1 MKARLAVLLASRFLG
16 IGASRSLSNARKSL
30 IGAALGIGISLVPLV
45 IVLVVSD
52 GMIEGITRRIITL
65 GTSHIQVVNYSASGG
80 SAPSAAW
87 LRELADDIVYR
98 DSSGSITGAWGER
111 QGTGIAI
118 GPAGRN
124 GAVIRAV
131 DAGFF
136 RDNTAAL
143 DLITVI
149 DGDISSLDGT
159 TVFIGKKLS
168 EKTGLGAGDRLRLIT
183 LQDDPA
189 GGSPR
194 PRVWT
199 YTVGA
204 VITSGYQELD
214 ALWLFLPLEQ
224 GFRILGE
231 SSARTLINVFVDNP
245 FGNLVPVLQGIYHR
259 LPTWWSV
266 YAWPDLNRSQFQSFR
281 TTKLLLLFIMMLIV
295 FVASINVSS
304 ALVMLVMERR
314 REIAILKSTGTDPS
328 TISAAFVLAGFMT
341 GFAGLLTGLPAGILL
356 SLHINSIFTK
366 MENGLNVARSFFWR
380 LTGQGSEP
388 LAIHLLDPEYYLEHI
403 PVVLSVSD
411 LYIISCGTLILS
423 VLVSM
428 IPAWRAGT
436 EKPLDTLRKI

>member
-1 MKARLAVLLASRFLG
+1 MKPRLAVLLASRFLG

-52 GMIEGITRRIITL
+52 GMIEGITQRIITL
-65 GTSHIQVVNYSASGG
+65 GTSHVQVINYASGG
-80 SAPSAAW
+80 ASAPSATW
-87 LRELADDIVYR
+87 LRDLADDIVHR
-98 DSSGSITGAWGER
+98 DTSGSITGAWGER
-111 QGTGIAI
+111 QGTGIVI
-118 GPAGRN
+118 GPEGRN

-136 RDNTAAL
+136 RYNTDAL
-143 DLITVI
+143 DLISVI
-149 DGDISSLDGT
+149 EGDISNLDGT

-168 EKTGLGAGDRLRLIT
+168 EKTGLGTGDRLRLIT
-183 LQDDPA
+183 LQDDPQ
-189 GGSPR
+189 GGNPR

-214 ALWLFLPLEQ
+214 ALWLFLPLDQ
-224 GFRILGE
+224 GFRIFGE
-231 SSARTLINVFVDNP
+231 NSARTLVNVFVENP
-245 FGNLVPVLQGIYHR
+245 FDNLFPVLQSIYHR
-259 LPTWWSV
+259 LPSWWSV
-266 YAWPDLNRSQFQSFR
+266 YAWSDLNRSQFQSFR
-281 TTKLLLLFIMMLIV
+281 TTKLLLMFIMMLIV

-314 REIAILKSTGTDPS
+314 REIAILKSTGTDPA
-328 TISAAFVLAGFMT
+328 TISGAFVIAGFMT
-341 GFAGLLTGLPAGILL
+341 GLAGLVTGLPIGILL
-356 SLHINSIFTK
+356 SLHINSIFAK
-366 MENGLNVARSFFWR
+366 MEDGINLLRSFFWR
-380 LTGQGSEP
+380 LTGLGEEP
-388 LAIHLLDPEYYLEHI
+388 MAIHLLDPEFYLEHI
-403 PVVLSVSD
+403 PVILSASD
-411 LYIISCGTLILS
+411 LYVISCGTLILS